1 MMVEKRGGVKKRRA
15 DDGIAA
21 DADASRLAD
30 AELRQLMDGLIGEC
44 AAAADDADISLL
56 VNAARH
62 DADLAF
68 AGRNDTGTVRADEAR
83 FLGVHHGDDAPHVTG
98 ADTSGQSKPNAPPTS
113 SPPPNAAH
121 A

>member
-44 AAAADDADISLL
+44 AAAADDADVSLL
-56 VNAARH
+56 VDAAGH

-68 AGRNDTGTVRADEAR
+68 AGRDDAGTVRADEAR
-83 FLGVHHGDDAPHVTG
+83 FLGVHHGGDKHHATG
-98 ADTSGQSKPNAPPTS
+98 GDGCRRVAYA
-113 SPPPNAAH
+113 
-121 A
+121 